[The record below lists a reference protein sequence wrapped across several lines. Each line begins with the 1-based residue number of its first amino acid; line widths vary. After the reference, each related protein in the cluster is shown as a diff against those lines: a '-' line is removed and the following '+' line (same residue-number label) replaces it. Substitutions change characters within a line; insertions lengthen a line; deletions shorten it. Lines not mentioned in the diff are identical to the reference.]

1 MTQRTRKAGW
11 NRWCRRLVV
20 PVAVV
25 GIAGAALLWRRHV
38 AWWSTPQAVAQNLG
52 NAAPD
57 LSDIPTAQGNG
68 PGAHPFHE
76 PPTKLLSQ
84 TEVEQGLAE
93 RHRALRQ
100 RFEAHEDRR
109 SQEPHEDYSVPK
121 LPSDVNVPPRP
132 DTPDGEFH
140 GGGDQ

>member
-1 MTQRTRKAGW
+1 MTQGARKTGW
-11 NRWCRRLVV
+11 DRWCRRLVV

-57 LSDIPTAQGNG
+57 LSDIPVAQNNR
-68 PGAHPFHE
+68 PGAHPFRE
-76 PPTKLLSQ
+76 PPKLLSQ
-84 TEVEQGLAE
+84 TEVEQGLAH

-109 SQEPHEDYSVPK
+109 SQDVPEDYAIPE
-121 LPSDVNVPPRP
+121 PPPGADRRPRP
-132 DTPDGEFH
+132 DAPGGEFD
-140 GGGDQ
+140 GGGER